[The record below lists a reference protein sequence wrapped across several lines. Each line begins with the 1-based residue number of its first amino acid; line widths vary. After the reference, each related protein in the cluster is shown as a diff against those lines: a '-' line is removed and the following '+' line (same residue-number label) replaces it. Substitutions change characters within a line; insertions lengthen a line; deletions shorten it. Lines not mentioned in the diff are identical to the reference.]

1 MALLDHEK
9 QIQEYE
15 ETLRRLQGQAEGKRL
30 LAPEEIRHLEEK
42 LSQLKQRVY
51 SALSPMERLEICR
64 HAKRPR
70 SLDYIEMVVEGFQEL
85 HGDRCY
91 RDDPAIVGGLGRIGG
106 QKFVIVAQEKGSDT
120 ESRLH
125 RNFGMPH
132 PEGFRKAL
140 RLMEMAG
147 KFGLPILSLVDT
159 MGAYPGLTAEE
170 RGQAWAIATN
180 LREMMRIP
188 TPIIVV
194 IIGEAGSGGALAI
207 ACGDRVGMLEHGY
220 YSVISPEACA
230 SILWK
235 NAEEK
240 SKAAAALKFN
250 AEHLLQFGV
259 IDAIITEP
267 LGGAHHDPKAA
278 ALAVAD
284 FIASSLQPLKGIP
297 AQTLLAQRYEKF
309 RKIGAYQ

>member
-15 ETLRRLQGQAEGKRL
+15 ETLRRLKGQAEDHRL
-30 LAPEEIRHLEEK
+30 LAPEEMNQLEEK
-42 LSQLKQRVY
+42 LNQLKQKVY
-51 SALSPMERLEICR
+51 STLTPMERLEICR
-64 HAKRPR
+64 HQDRPR
-70 SLDYIEMVVEGFQEL
+70 TLDYIEMLVEDFHEL
-85 HGDRCY
+85 HGDRSY
-91 RDDPAIVGGLGRIGG
+91 RDDPAIVGGFGRIRDMKCMVVG
-106 QKFVIVAQEKGSDT
+106 QEKGRDT

-140 RLMEMAG
+140 RLMQMAG
-147 KFGLPILSLVDT
+147 KFGLPIVCLVDT

-170 RGQAWAIATN
+170 RGQAWAIALN

-188 TPIIVV
+188 TPIVVV

-207 ACGDRVGMLEHGY
+207 ACGDVIGMLEHGY

-235 NAEEK
+235 DAAKK
-240 SKAAAALKFN
+240 SKAANALKFN
-250 AEHLLQFGV
+250 AENLLEFAV
-259 IDAIITEP
+259 IDAVIKEP
-267 LGGAHHDPKAA
+267 LGGAHHDPKGAA
-278 ALAVAD
+278 QSVGD
-284 FIASSLQPLKGIP
+284 FIAGSLKRLK
-297 AQTLLAQRYEKF
+297 TLSTRALLEGRYEKF